1 MVENISDTFLP
12 HSGTL
17 IWLEKFCYNKY
28 LFVIGKK
35 DKKRTNG
42 LEIGDLTGCKIM
54 IHHKHLSWI
63 SIIPVFMMGNAHGQ
77 TIEARILIQ
86 NTSYN
91 LLLNLSDEGQSH
103 VIMLR
108 LVART
113 YFVQAASLLPPARC
127 WRFASEIGQNYIHI
141 QINLLRTG
149 CKIMILY
156 KHLSWIRIIPV
167 RMMGNA
173 QGQTIEAQIII

>member
-1 MVENISDTFLP
+1 
-12 HSGTL
+12 
-17 IWLEKFCYNKY
+17 
-28 LFVIGKK
+28 
-35 DKKRTNG
+35 
-42 LEIGDLTGCKIM
+42 
-54 IHHKHLSWI
+54 
-63 SIIPVFMMGNAHGQ
+63 MMGNAHGQ

-127 WRFASEIGQNYIHI
+127 
-141 QINLLRTG
+141 
-149 CKIMILY
+149 
-156 KHLSWIRIIPV
+156 
-167 RMMGNA
+167 
-173 QGQTIEAQIII
+173 